1 MWNLLL
7 WNALFLVP
15 IATDMAKKTFLDR
28 RYDETLFI
36 YLRFIE
42 MII

>member
-1 MWNLLL
+1 MRNLLL
-7 WNALFLVP
+7 WNALCLVP
-15 IATDMAKKTFLDR
+15 IAIDMAKKTFLDW

-42 MII
+42 MTI